1 MRQRSW
7 SSAAAEA
14 AARRVEE
21 EITLNNDA
29 GLLQRIGT
37 NTIISADE
45 DDVARTGL
53 KAIVMLQ
60 GKPFFFLIFTWI
72 LFILYILHVSG
83 QRCVASY
90 TNYITADRFPA
101 IFWTIHLKHDRT
113 HNTNRRSQIKTKPH
127 PEQEPTCESA
137 PRGASLQR

>member
-14 AARRVEE
+14 AARKLEE
-21 EITLNNDA
+21 EEQLANPLTSLNNDA

-37 NTIISADE
+37 NTVE
-45 DDVARTGL
+45 DDSSRTGL

-72 LFILYILHVSG
+72 LFILYILHVSD
-83 QRCVASY
+83 QRCVAL
-90 TNYITADRFPA
+90 YIDTRALL
-101 IFWTIHLKHDRT
+101 TT
-113 HNTNRRSQIKTKPH
+113 S
-127 PEQEPTCESA
+127 
-137 PRGASLQR
+137 